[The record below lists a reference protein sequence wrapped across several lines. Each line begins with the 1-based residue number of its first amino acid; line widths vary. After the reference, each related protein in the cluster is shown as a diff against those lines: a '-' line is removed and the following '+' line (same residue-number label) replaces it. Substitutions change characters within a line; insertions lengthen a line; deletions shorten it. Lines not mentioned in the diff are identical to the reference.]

1 MTRSPR
7 VTVVGKPDCH
17 LCEQAIEVVAQVCE
31 QLGQEFRV
39 VSITEDPSLADLYWE
54 KIPVILVDGEPFDF
68 WRVNRD
74 RLVTKLS
81 AQQFDNRT
89 IVSGNI

>member
-1 MTRSPR
+1 M
-7 VTVVGKPDCH
+7 GKPDCH

-39 VSITEDPSLADLYWE
+39 VSITEDPNLADLYWE

-74 RLVTKLS
+74 RLVAKLS
-81 AQQFDNRT
+81 VQ
-89 IVSGNI
+89 

>member
-39 VSITEDPSLADLYWE
+39 VSITEDPNLADLYWE

-81 AQQFDNRT
+81 DQ
-89 IVSGNI
+89 

>member
-1 MTRSPR
+1 LSGSPR

-17 LCEQAIEVVAQVCE
+17 LCEQAVEVVAQVCE
-31 QLGQEFRV
+31 ALGQSFRV
-39 VSITEDPSLADLYWE
+39 LWITDNPELADLYWE

-74 RLVTKLS
+74 RLIDKLS
-81 AQQFDNRT
+81 
-89 IVSGNI
+89 S

>member
-39 VSITEDPSLADLYWE
+39 VSTTEDPNLADLYWE

-74 RLVTKLS
+74 RLVVKLS
-81 AQQFDNRT
+81 VQ
-89 IVSGNI
+89 

>member
-1 MTRSPR
+1 
-7 VTVVGKPDCH
+7 VGKPDCH

-39 VSITEDPSLADLYWE
+39 VSITEDPNLADLYWE

-81 AQQFDNRT
+81 AQQPDNRT

>member
-1 MTRSPR
+1 VTRSPR

-39 VSITEDPSLADLYWE
+39 VSITEDPNLADLYWE

-81 AQQFDNRT
+81 AQ
-89 IVSGNI
+89 

>member
-39 VSITEDPSLADLYWE
+39 VSITEDPNLADLYWE
-54 KIPVILVDGEPFDF
+54 KIPVILVDGETFDF

-74 RLVTKLS
+74 RLVAKLS
-81 AQQFDNRT
+81 R
-89 IVSGNI
+89 

>member
-39 VSITEDPSLADLYWE
+39 VSITEDPNLADLYWE

-68 WRVNRD
+68 WRVNR
-74 RLVTKLS
+74 RSFGYQTFGS
-81 AQQFDNRT
+81 TAR
-89 IVSGNI
+89 

>member
-1 MTRSPR
+1 M
-7 VTVVGKPDCH
+7 GKPDCH

-39 VSITEDPSLADLYWE
+39 VSITEDPNLADLYWE

-81 AQQFDNRT
+81 AH
-89 IVSGNI
+89 

>member
-7 VTVVGKPDCH
+7 VTVVGKLDCH

-39 VSITEDPSLADLYWE
+39 VSITEDPNLADLYWE

-74 RLVTKLS
+74 RLVAKLS
-81 AQQFDNRT
+81 VQ
-89 IVSGNI
+89 

>member
-7 VTVVGKPDCH
+7 VTVVGKTDCH

-39 VSITEDPSLADLYWE
+39 VSITEDPNLADLYWE

-74 RLVTKLS
+74 RLVAKLS
-81 AQQFDNRT
+81 VQ
-89 IVSGNI
+89 

>member
-1 MTRSPR
+1 
-7 VTVVGKPDCH
+7 VGKPDCH

-39 VSITEDPSLADLYWE
+39 VSITEDPNLADLYWE

>member
-39 VSITEDPSLADLYWE
+39 VSITEDPNLADLYWE

-81 AQQFDNRT
+81 AQQPDNRT

>member
-1 MTRSPR
+1 MSDSPR

-17 LCEQAIEVVAQVCE
+17 LCEQAVEVVSQVCE
-31 QLGQEFRV
+31 ELGQSFLV
-39 VSITEDPSLADLYWE
+39 LSITDDPELADLYWE

-74 RLVTKLS
+74 RLATKLS
-81 AQQFDNRT
+81 H
-89 IVSGNI
+89 

>member
-1 MTRSPR
+1 MTRPPR
-7 VTVVGKPDCH
+7 VMVVGKPDCH

-39 VSITEDPSLADLYWE
+39 VSITEDPNLADLYWE

-74 RLVTKLS
+74 RLVAKLS
-81 AQQFDNRT
+81 VQ
-89 IVSGNI
+89 

>member
-39 VSITEDPSLADLYWE
+39 VSITEDPNLADLYWE

-68 WRVNRD
+68 WRVNRN

-81 AQQFDNRT
+81 DQ
-89 IVSGNI
+89 

>member
-1 MTRSPR
+1 MTRSLR

-17 LCEQAIEVVAQVCE
+17 LCEQAIEVVSQVCE

-39 VSITEDPSLADLYWE
+39 ESITEDPNLADLYWE

-74 RLVTKLS
+74 RLVAKLS
-81 AQQFDNRT
+81 RP
-89 IVSGNI
+89 

>member
-39 VSITEDPSLADLYWE
+39 VSITEDPNLADLYWE

>member
-1 MTRSPR
+1 M
-7 VTVVGKPDCH
+7 GKPDCH

-39 VSITEDPSLADLYWE
+39 VSITEDPNLADLYWE

>member
-39 VSITEDPSLADLYWE
+39 VSITEDPNLADQYWE

-81 AQQFDNRT
+81 AQ
-89 IVSGNI
+89 

>member
-1 MTRSPR
+1 M
-7 VTVVGKPDCH
+7 
-17 LCEQAIEVVAQVCE
+17 VAQVCE

-39 VSITEDPSLADLYWE
+39 VSITEDPNLADLYWE

-81 AQQFDNRT
+81 DQ
-89 IVSGNI
+89 

>member
-17 LCEQAIEVVAQVCE
+17 LCEQAIEVVSQVCE

-39 VSITEDPSLADLYWE
+39 ESITEDPNLADLYWE

-74 RLVTKLS
+74 RLVAKLS
-81 AQQFDNRT
+81 RL
-89 IVSGNI
+89 

>member
-1 MTRSPR
+1 M
-7 VTVVGKPDCH
+7 GKLDCH

-39 VSITEDPSLADLYWE
+39 VSITEDPNLADLYWE

-74 RLVTKLS
+74 RLVAKLS
-81 AQQFDNRT
+81 VQ
-89 IVSGNI
+89 